1 MAKELMVQCC
11 CKRING
17 AMMLQMN
24 LMVNVDANK
33 LMVKV
38 VANELMVQCCCKRIN
53 GAINVVANELMVNVV
68 TNELMVNVVANELLM
83 V

>member
-17 AMMLQMN
+17 AMMLQRN

-38 VANELMVQCCCKRIN
+38 VANELMVQWCCKRIN
-53 GAINVVANELMVNVV
+53 GECCCNRIINGVMLLQ
-68 TNELMVNVVANELLM
+68 TN
-83 V
+83 